1 MIKPIQV
8 SQYFGNFDK
17 KIILPAMQWWDD
29 YIETGVSPEYDEERD
44 KDILYQLRLV
54 KSEEQQEEDNHY
66 NSLYSA
72 SGASDMSMYTY
83 LYQDPEH
90 LMGSTY

>member
-1 MIKPIQV
+1 MGMMGQHV
-8 SQYFGNFDK
+8 SFSQ
-17 KIILPAMQWWDD
+17 LMQA
-29 YIETGVSPEYDEERD
+29 
-44 KDILYQLRLV
+44 
-54 KSEEQQEEDNHY
+54 EQCP
-66 NSLYSA
+66 YSA